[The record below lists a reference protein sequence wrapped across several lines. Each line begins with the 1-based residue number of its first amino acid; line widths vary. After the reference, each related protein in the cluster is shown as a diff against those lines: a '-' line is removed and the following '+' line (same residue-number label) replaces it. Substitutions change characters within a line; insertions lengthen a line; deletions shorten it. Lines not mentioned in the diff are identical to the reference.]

1 MYLNARVAVL
11 GNSISSRATTGR
23 SVYKPSSNY
32 KSKSEFLSEIRE
44 LKVIKMID
52 YQGE

>member
-11 GNSISSRATTGR
+11 GNSMSSRATTGR
-23 SVYKPSSNY
+23 SVYKKLSNY
-32 KSKSEFLSEIRE
+32 KSKSSYLSEIRE
-44 LKVIKMID
+44 LNVIKMIE